1 MVGPR
6 TPALLPSQ
14 DADTNAERRQADR
27 PTGAMA
33 GLIAELRSYQA
44 ELETQ
49 NKVLRYSQAAAE
61 SASERFE
68 ALFSSVPLAL
78 MVLDEHDLVVQ
89 ANAMAHR
96 SFQPGERD
104 RALTHLMPFVDAG
117 HATRVQHA
125 FALARSA
132 GQAVATEVVFRI
144 GAQAQVTGDLHIAR
158 IEAPQ
163 HEGPALLQFLCAVID
178 QGPLLTERRAL
189 QHSSWALQERNA
201 QLHASER
208 RLEAIINS
216 ALDAIVCVDQHQ
228 RITVFNPTAA
238 ALFQC
243 AARDALG
250 SPVTRF
256 LPDAEHAL
264 AFAQLATQ
272 ALLGEMTALSASGKE
287 LAVEVSV
294 SFERHADGETT
305 TLFVRDLTGRKK
317 AEAHRSELEAQLRE
331 SHKMQAVGTMAGGI
345 AHDFNNILASIL
357 GNAEL
362 AKADLSADMPALES
376 LLEIEKAGRRARDL
390 VRQILTFSR
399 NEAPRRVA
407 VQLPE
412 VLNETCRLLR
422 VTLPPAVTLHMH
434 LGNAALPTLLAD
446 PTQVEQA
453 LLNLCTNAIQALGPQ
468 GGRIDIEAAL
478 VLPDKRLSERLN
490 LLPGQPHVAL
500 CVRDT
505 GPGMDADTVQRVFEP
520 FFTTKPVGQG
530 TGLGLAVVHG
540 VMRTHQ
546 GGIDVRSAPG
556 QGSQFTLY
564 FPALAQEAVQQLQQ
578 PPQALP
584 APEKQPAQPAQQPP
598 AQAQGPAPDKE
609 KDRRPGA
616 GAARS
621 EAPAPAP
628 VPETAAPTAQT
639 AVPATASAPA
649 FAPMSAP
656 DTAPSAAA
664 SGTPAV
670 GGLPATAAA
679 PAAVSTAVSASA
691 FASAAAAPVAAA
703 TSPGAPRHHVMY
715 VDDDEALVFLVQRL
729 LRRRGYE
736 VSGFTDPHAAAAAL
750 RAAPHRYDLL
760 VTDYNMPGYCGVDL
774 VREAR
779 SIRAD
784 LPVALAS
791 GYITAD
797 IEREALAEG
806 ARALIHKPNDAAELC
821 ATVQRLVGDSPA
833 GAGA

>member
-1 MVGPR
+1 MAKPDLSYLVRAAQEAASKPP
-6 TPALLPSQ
+6 PAQ
-14 DADTNAERRQADR
+14 DAAPASGEKAQAESARNTGRTGTGQHAENRNSNSNSNSKQDLATIDRRSGDR
-27 PTGAMA
+27 PTGAIA
-33 GLIAELRSYQA
+33 SLIGELRSYQA

-68 ALFSSVPLAL
+68 TLFASVPLAL
-78 MVLDEHDLVVQ
+78 MVLDEHDMVVQ

-96 SFQPGERD
+96 SFQPTERD
-104 RALTHLMPFVDAG
+104 RALTAFMPFVESG

-125 FALARSA
+125 FALAHST
-132 GQAVATEVVFRI
+132 GQAEATEVVFRI
-144 GAQAQVTGDLHIAR
+144 GAQGQIMGDLHIAR

-163 HEGPALLQFLCAVID
+163 DEGPPLLQFLCAVID
-178 QGPLLTERRAL
+178 QGPLLAERRAL
-189 QHSSWALQERNA
+189 QHSSWALQQRNA
-201 QLHASER
+201 QLYASER
-208 RLEAIINS
+208 RMEAIINS

-243 AARDALG
+243 PSSDAMG
-250 SPVTRF
+250 SPLTRF
-256 LPDAEHAL
+256 LPEAEHAL
-264 AFAQLATQ
+264 AYAQLTTQ

-287 LAVEVSV
+287 LAVEISV

-305 TLFVRDLTGRKK
+305 TVFARDLTGRKR
-317 AEAHRSELEAQLRE
+317 AEAHRNELESQLRE

-390 VRQILTFSR
+390 VRQILAFSR
-399 NEAPRRVA
+399 NDPPQRVA

-412 VLNETCRLLR
+412 LLHETCRLLR

-478 VLPDKRLSERLN
+478 ALPDQRLSERLN

-564 FPALAQEAVQQLQQ
+564 FPALAQEALQQ
-578 PPQALP
+578 PER
-584 APEKQPAQPAQQPP
+584 PEQPRQPT
-598 AQAQGPAPDKE
+598 
-609 KDRRPGA
+609 
-616 GAARS
+616 
-621 EAPAPAP
+621 PAPAP
-628 VPETAAPTAQT
+628 EA
-639 AVPATASAPA
+639 ATA
-649 FAPMSAP
+649 
-656 DTAPSAAA
+656 TA
-664 SGTPAV
+664 T
-670 GGLPATAAA
+670 ATAA
-679 PAAVSTAVSASA
+679 
-691 FASAAAAPVAAA
+691 VAR
-703 TSPGAPRHHVMY
+703 PRHVMY

-750 RAAPHRYDLL
+750 RAAPQQYDLL

-821 ATVQRLVGDSPA
+821 ATVQRLVGDAPA
-833 GAGA
+833 GASA

>member
-1 MVGPR
+1 MRPG
-6 TPALLPSQ
+6 PALALSGAAALATTGATTAGTLAAMSTPDLGYLLRAAQARAAGPDPSPSPSPSPSSAAAAA
-14 DADTNAERRQADR
+14 ADTKAVPAAERRHADR

-243 AARDALG
+243 AASDALG

-390 VRQILTFSR
+390 VRQILAFSR
-399 NEAPRRVA
+399 NDPPQRVA

-412 VLNETCRLLR
+412 LLHETCRLLR
-422 VTLPPAVTLHMH
+422 VTLPPAVTLQVH
-434 LGNAALPTLLAD
+434 LASSALPTILAD

-478 VLPDKRLSERLN
+478 ALPDQRLSERLN

-564 FPALAQEAVQQLQQ
+564 FPALAQEALQQ
-578 PPQALP
+578 PEQ
-584 APEKQPAQPAQQPP
+584 PEQPERPEQPRQPT
-598 AQAQGPAPDKE
+598 
-609 KDRRPGA
+609 
-616 GAARS
+616 
-621 EAPAPAP
+621 PAPAP
-628 VPETAAPTAQT
+628 EA
-639 AVPATASAPA
+639 ATA
-649 FAPMSAP
+649 
-656 DTAPSAAA
+656 T
-664 SGTPAV
+664 
-670 GGLPATAAA
+670 ATAA
-679 PAAVSTAVSASA
+679 
-691 FASAAAAPVAAA
+691 VAR
-703 TSPGAPRHHVMY
+703 PRHVMY

-750 RAAPHRYDLL
+750 RAAPQQYDLL

-821 ATVQRLVGDSPA
+821 ATVQRLVGDGPA